1 MIEWVRG
8 HSGTEG
14 NEKVDAEAKLAAKG
28 RSSRAC
34 CLPDF
39 LSMGVLPKSISAR
52 RQEYDARLKD
62 TWAQAWAASPRYA
75 RAKGIDPSMP
85 SKVFCKLVKGM
96 S

>member
-28 RSSRAC
+28 RSSRAR

-39 LSMGVLPKSISAR
+39 LSMGVLPKSISVR